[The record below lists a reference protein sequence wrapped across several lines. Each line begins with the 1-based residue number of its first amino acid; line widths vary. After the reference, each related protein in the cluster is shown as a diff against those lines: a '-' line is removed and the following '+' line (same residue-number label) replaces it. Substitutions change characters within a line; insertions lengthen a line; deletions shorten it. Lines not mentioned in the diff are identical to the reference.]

1 MASRDNFPTPQNFS
15 LLVNGTTIHCSR
27 RVIESSSLF
36 LDMVELELV
45 EDSGPIPI
53 STFITRQIMLDLVE
67 MVEKDDRE
75 CAHLILV
82 SLPYLLDFLIA
93 VDFLG
98 CENLKTVLEKKV
110 KDKISDSNWRDV
122 LNYIK
127 HIPGLVNTFKHCIKF
142 ICTKM
147 VEMAGNSLSMDPYQ
161 QNYAQFSP
169 YLFKMMLENDCFGNC
184 WKFRIL
190 RNWFFE
196 NREAEGEMI
205 EMLKIVLCDAM
216 PAVVEDIERDVK
228 TWNIGEVHDKVL
240 NEVIENAKKESKLK
254 RLKKEEVRQMPMCYR
269 HLFGRMFVID

>member
-127 HIPGLVNTFKHCIKF
+127 HIPGLVNTFKHCMKF

-147 VEMAGNSLSMDPYQ
+147 VEMAGNSLYMDPYQ
-161 QNYAQFSP
+161 QKYAQFSP

-184 WKFRIL
+184 WKL
-190 RNWFFE
+190 
-196 NREAEGEMI
+196 
-205 EMLKIVLCDAM
+205 
-216 PAVVEDIERDVK
+216 
-228 TWNIGEVHDKVL
+228 
-240 NEVIENAKKESKLK
+240 
-254 RLKKEEVRQMPMCYR
+254 
-269 HLFGRMFVID
+269 